1 MATFA
6 VIKDGIVTNM
16 IIAESLEIAEM
27 VTDQT
32 CVEKTTDQLISIGW
46 TYDGTVFAEPT
57 A

>member
-6 VIKDGIVTNM
+6 VIKDGIVTNL
-16 IIAESLEIAEM
+16 IIAETLEIAEM
-27 VTDQT
+27 VTEQT